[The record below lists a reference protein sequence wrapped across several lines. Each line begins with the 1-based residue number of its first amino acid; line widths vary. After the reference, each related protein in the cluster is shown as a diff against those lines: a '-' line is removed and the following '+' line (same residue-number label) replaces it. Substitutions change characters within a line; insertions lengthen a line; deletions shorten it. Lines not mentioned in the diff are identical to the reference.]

1 MTKSKIYLKAAEQID
16 QSLDDLHFSCVE
28 IQNAAKFKGS
38 LISCPIAMSY
48 SEIWGFKTQFD
59 FQCAI
64 ENCPHPPPTQHCP
77 PFPQHDYREANEL
90 RVWLLC
96 FAAAMAEEGDI

>member
-1 MTKSKIYLKAAEQID
+1 MTNSEIYLKAAERID
-16 QSLDDLHFSCVE
+16 QSLDNMHFSCVE
-28 IQNAAKFKGS
+28 IQNAVGHTGS
-38 LISCPIAMSY
+38 LESCPIAMSY

-59 FQCAI
+59 FQRAI
-64 ENCPHPPPTQHCP
+64 ENYQCHPFAQR
-77 PFPQHDYREANEL
+77 DYHEANEL